1 MLITNLLRLSGDPCD
16 RKRDA
21 VSDRNVLVYQSLDNG
36 SVYAIDVDRN
46 VTHLVVDSN
55 VVVRL
60 YCIVCQFSNDIRLT
74 DKRAMC
80 PPGFLCSSVLY
91 LSSLVAIVC
100 TALSVHH
107 RGIRFMTQRTVT
119 STATI
124 KTYSV

>member
-60 YCIVCQFSNDIRLT
+60 YCIVCQFFNDIRLT
-74 DKRAMC
+74 DKRGVPARF
-80 PPGFLCSSVLY
+80 PLQQHALFVQ
-91 LSSLVAIVC
+91 LSGHCL
-100 TALSVHH
+100 H
-107 RGIRFMTQRTVT
+107 
-119 STATI
+119 
-124 KTYSV
+124 